1 MPLTGPEEKAADAEA
16 LRAAKNPGPAC
27 AAARLKL
34 NDAAC
39 QVFENGLGLL
49 AVTAPDKM

>member
-1 MPLTGPEEKAADAEA
+1 MELTEKEAQSADAQA
-16 LRAAKNPGPAC
+16 IKVAKDPEPAR

-34 NDAAC
+34 NDAAA